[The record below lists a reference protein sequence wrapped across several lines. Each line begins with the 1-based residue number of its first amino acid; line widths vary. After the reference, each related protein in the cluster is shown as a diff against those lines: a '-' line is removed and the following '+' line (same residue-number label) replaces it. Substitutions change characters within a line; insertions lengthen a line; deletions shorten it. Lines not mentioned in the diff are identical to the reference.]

1 MDGLHPEVRA
11 PRNLLVTGGCGF
23 IGSAFIRHLFGP
35 AEFGGRIVNLD
46 LLTYAANPANVAGA
60 VDEAR
65 YTLVRGDIAD
75 EALVERVCRDHDI
88 EAIVHFAAESHVDR
102 SILGPLAFVRTNV
115 LGTVSLLEVVRR
127 LPGIH
132 FHHVSTD
139 EVYGSL
145 GATGQFREDSPY
157 SPRSPYAA
165 SKAASDHFVRAAAHT
180 WDISVTLSN
189 SSNNYGPCQFPE
201 KLIPLMILS
210 LREGKPLPVYGD
222 GQHVRDWLHVD
233 DHAEAVWLILRRGA
247 RGDTYNIGGAAE
259 RTNLALVHELI
270 AAYADIT
277 GTDEEALKVLVTFV
291 EDRPGHDRR
300 YAIDSG
306 KIRRAMGWHPRR
318 DLATGLRE
326 TVRWYLDNP
335 DWIASIENGR
345 YQEWLELNYAERSAA
360 ASGSRA
366 SRRRRRT

>member
-1 MDGLHPEVRA
+1 
-11 PRNLLVTGGCGF
+11 
-23 IGSAFIRHLFGP
+23 
-35 AEFGGRIVNLD
+35 VNLD

-65 YTLVRGDIAD
+65 YTLVHGDIAD
-75 EALVERVCRDHDI
+75 EALVERVCLEHDV

-115 LGTVSLLEVVRR
+115 LGTASLLEVVRR
-127 LPGIH
+127 LSGIH

-145 GATGQFREDSPY
+145 GAAGQFREDSPY

-180 WDISVTLSN
+180 WDVSVTISN
-189 SSNNYGPCQFPE
+189 CSNNYGPCQFPE
-201 KLIPLMILS
+201 KLIPLTILN
-210 LREGKPLPVYGD
+210 LRDGKPLPVYGD

-233 DHAEAVWLILRRGA
+233 DHAEAVWLIVRRGA
-247 RGDTYNIGGAAE
+247 RGDTYNVGGGVE

-270 AAYADIT
+270 AASAEIT
-277 GTDEEALKVLVTFV
+277 GADEEALKALVTFV

-300 YAIDSG
+300 YAVDSE
-306 KIRRAMGWHPRR
+306 KVRREMGWRPGR

-326 TVRWYLDNP
+326 TIRWYLDNP
-335 DWIASIENGR
+335 DWIASIENGT
-345 YQEWLELNYAERSAA
+345 YQEWLELNYGERRAA
-360 ASGSRA
+360 PTGSPA
-366 SRRRRRT
+366 PGQRRRT